1 MPETPP
7 AVYWDACVPL
17 SYINGMPERMPILDA
32 LLASSA
38 QGEIQLYTSELSR
51 VEVAFS
57 AMEKEQR
64 DLDEETERRIDS
76 LWANPEVITM
86 VDCHMGVG
94 LEARRLMRL
103 AMAETWSLK
112 PADAIHL
119 ATAQWLSKTGI
130 AIDAFHTYDTIL
142 FRYRPMVDFEI
153 MEPAI
158 AQPRLID

>member
-7 AVYWDACVPL
+7 AIYWDACVPL
-17 SYINGMPERMPILDA
+17 SYINGMPERMPILEA
-32 LLASSA
+32 LLESSSN
-38 QGEIQLYTSELSR
+38 GEIRLYTSELSR

-64 DLDEETERRIDS
+64 ALDEETERRIDR

-86 VDCHMGVG
+86 VDCHVGVS
-94 LEARRLMRL
+94 LEARRLLRL
-103 AMAETWSLK
+103 AMAQTLRLE

-130 AIDAFHTYDTIL
+130 TIVEFHTYDKRL
-142 FRYRPMVDFEI
+142 FRYDSIVGFEI
-153 MEPAI
+153 IEPAT
-158 AQPRLID
+158 AQPRLM

>member
-1 MPETPP
+1 MPEPPP

-64 DLDEETERRIDS
+64 ALDEERRIRAWS
-76 LWANPEVITM
+76 SRAAVRGT
-86 VDCHMGVG
+86 
-94 LEARRLMRL
+94 AR
-103 AMAETWSLK
+103 
-112 PADAIHL
+112 PG
-119 ATAQWLSKTGI
+119 TG
-130 AIDAFHTYDTIL
+130 
-142 FRYRPMVDFEI
+142 R
-153 MEPAI
+153 
-158 AQPRLID
+158 